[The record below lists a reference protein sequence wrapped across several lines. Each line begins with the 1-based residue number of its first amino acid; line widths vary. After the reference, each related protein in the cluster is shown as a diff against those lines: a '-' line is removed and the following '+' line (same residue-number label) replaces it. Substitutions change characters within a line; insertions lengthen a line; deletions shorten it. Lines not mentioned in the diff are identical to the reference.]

1 MGLQENPVIIKKYS
15 NRRLYDTSQS
25 KYIKLEDLASI
36 VQTGTDIRV
45 VDAKSGADLSRQVLT
60 QVILEQQ
67 DRLDVIPIEL
77 LHSIIRAQG
86 TLQQAPLTSLLDNI
100 ASQLNQAGGAW
111 AQQMNK
117 LFTGFGAFGFGDQ
130 PVAAHDE
137 TKADPQTPPPEA
149 PPVASSDKDESTPGE
164 LSDLRKRMDELLN
177 RLGSDKKA

>member
-1 MGLQENPVIIKKYS
+1 MGQQENPVIIKKYS

-25 KYIKLEDLASI
+25 KYIRLEDLATI
-36 VQTGTDIRV
+36 VQSGTDIRV
-45 VDAKSGADLSRQVLT
+45 VAKSGADLSRQVLT

-67 DRLDVIPIEL
+67 DRLDMIPIEL

-100 ASQLNQAGGAW
+100 ASQLSNAGGVW

-130 PVAAHDE
+130 PAAPASE
-137 TKADPQTPPPEA
+137 TKAEPPTPAPEDPPAATAEG
-149 PPVASSDKDESTPGE
+149 DGSTQGE
-164 LSDLRKRMDELLN
+164 LSDLRKRMDELLD
-177 RLGSDKKA
+177 RLGSDKRA

>member
-1 MGLQENPVIIKKYS
+1 MGHQENPVIIKKYS
-15 NRRLYDTSQS
+15 NRRLYDTNQS
-25 KYIKLEDLASI
+25 KYIKLEDLATI
-36 VQTGTDIRV
+36 VQSGTDIRV

-67 DRLDVIPIEL
+67 DRLDVIPIDL

-100 ASQLNQAGGAW
+100 ASQLNKAGGAW

-117 LFTGFGAFGFGDQ
+117 LFTGFGGFGDQ
-130 PVAAHDE
+130 PAAAADE
-137 TKADPQTPPPEA
+137 TKADPQTPAPETPPAAA
-149 PPVASSDKDESTPGE
+149 PDKDGSTQGE
-164 LSDLRKRMDELLN
+164 LSDLRKRMDELLD